1 MRIARNSRFIRLT
14 VALAVAVATVVLP
27 QPQPAHGAT
36 VTDCNGNN
44 WGGADL
50 TIDGASSMGGQHYNI
65 GTFTVATGITLTVC
79 NVAGG
84 GNGTLTLEAQDISI
98 VGTIN
103 GDGRGS
109 AGGGGTTD
117 GVGTAGTAGC
127 NSSIET
133 CGGNSGAGQGGGVD
147 GAGDDAA
154 GGGGGM
160 LGGLD
165 TGGGGGGGYGGAGGV
180 GGTGPQATGGSAG
193 AAYGTSGS
201 TTDQFVQEG
210 SGGGGGGGKGA
221 TDTGGTGGAGGARIR
236 LVAAETGSSFTG
248 GGAVNAN
255 GGAGSNGTNGDRSAG
270 GGGGG
275 AGGGV
280 YFRAATINFTG
291 TVSVAGG
298 NGGTVGTTANIAE
311 TPPSAVTLS
320 GLSATFDADGAAMVR
335 WSTSTELDTVGF
347 HVLRST
353 SPDGSFER
361 INDGLVLAKRPGG
374 IFGADYTFTDPTGLP
389 RQVYAYKIESWTSR
403 VTPSASTDPSR
414 SVRSVAQ

>member
-1 MRIARNSRFIRLT
+1 M
-14 VALAVAVATVVLP
+14 
-27 QPQPAHGAT
+27 
-36 VTDCNGNN
+36 
-44 WGGADL
+44 
-50 TIDGASSMGGQHYNI
+50 
-65 GTFTVATGITLTVC
+65 
-79 NVAGG
+79 
-84 GNGTLTLEAQDISI
+84 
-98 VGTIN
+98 
-103 GDGRGS
+103 
-109 AGGGGTTD
+109 
-117 GVGTAGTAGC
+117 
-127 NSSIET
+127 
-133 CGGNSGAGQGGGVD
+133 D

-389 RQVYAYKIESWTSR
+389 RQVYAYKIEELDFKGDPIGLYGPFSIGQERGIITE
-403 VTPSASTDPSR
+403 VTVQGQQGTAVSADWKDHRQTALSLEPETAVNGLPA
-414 SVRSVAQ
+414 AQAGAINSNGSGNRTTLLIAIGLGGSLALLLAAAWAMTRRRRDAYPR